1 MLSETARAGSVQTE
15 QALSLAHA
23 ARRPDLTPMPNFD
36 PATAARLH
44 GTATSADRELD
55 LRGASPALAHAAIAA
70 ALADTPRE
78 PTSLLVRI
86 SPATPTS
93 GETLFQPVARQ
104 LLTARRDGL
113 VLNFAPLPPDAGA
126 GFHVQ
131 LPGLRE
137 RAA

>member
-1 MLSETARAGSVQTE
+1 
-15 QALSLAHA
+15 
-23 ARRPDLTPMPNFD
+23 MPIFD
-36 PATAARLH
+36 PATLARLH
-44 GTATSADRELD
+44 GTASAADRELD
-55 LRGASPALAHAAIAA
+55 LRGASAALAHAAIER
-70 ALADTPRE
+70 ALVETSTE
-78 PTSLLVRI
+78 PSSLLIRI

-104 LLTARRDGL
+104 LLAARRAGL
-113 VLNFAPLPPDAGA
+113 VLSFAPLPPEAGA